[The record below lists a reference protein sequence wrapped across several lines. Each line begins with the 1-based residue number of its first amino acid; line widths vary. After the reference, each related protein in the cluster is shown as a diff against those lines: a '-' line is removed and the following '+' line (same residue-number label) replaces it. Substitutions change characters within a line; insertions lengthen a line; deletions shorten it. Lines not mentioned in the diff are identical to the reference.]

1 MMQNIFFS
9 LLPAVFSALSS
20 LYRGIFD
27 CVRKNMVCKSESS
40 LYGWYFIPRMLSFL
54 IFLVIQ
60 KGFIRISLEQN
71 KVKWTF
77 VRKIEMFVIPE
88 VHNIESVL

>member
-1 MMQNIFFS
+1 
-9 LLPAVFSALSS
+9 
-20 LYRGIFD
+20 
-27 CVRKNMVCKSESS
+27 MVCKSESS
-40 LYGWYFIPRMLSFL
+40 LCGWYFIPRMLSFL

-77 VRKIEMFVIPE
+77 VRKIEMSVIPE
-88 VHNIESVL
+88 VHNIESLL